1 MQAQRK
7 GTAAWATGYGESS
20 NPELV
25 EVQFRGHDSRSV
37 PAAMRPEKQRE
48 GSHRV
53 GVARG
58 RMFLKSGLGWL
69 PGFPLGQ
76 TEGCV
81 SWMALPRHGDSSS
94 ARIDLTRT
102 HLREATQ
109 TWTRLVRGFP
119 RAFPRLVDDPERW
132 TEGVPQILQWLK
144 GAIHDGKSLP
154 GSLIA
159 VDGAF
164 PPGISEH
171 AAAIEKRWPSLRPV
185 LNALSWSTYLAPG
198 ALTATLPWIE
208 SNARAIRTVL
218 DAQPE
223 NDGLVTVLRL
233 WELVRQDG
241 PGGGVSAILRFAG
254 DPRAR
259 TVATRAEWRHVHS
272 IAEALRS
279 DTPTVELPRGEL
291 GDALTGFT
299 GWLARQGQRTR
310 RGALDLVDLTLP
322 DDLLGDWEAWW
333 AEVHRLV
340 RERPVE
346 VAFETFYAC
355 ANRTPPE
362 LDSRHLI
369 GCIRR
374 ATTPENRAF
383 SRDVRKTLRCLPA
396 SRGWVLPRAK
406 FLDDWLDAKEEH
418 PHLIGPFM
426 HAFRDFSS
434 RLHHDAPERV
444 DAWLNLVSR
453 WPPNLTEDLLAQ
465 IPERS
470 LWPEVLE
477 ALTEV
482 SSVRADPDLW
492 STVFLVSLTR
502 SAESAT
508 RCFTELAKAGRES
521 GHVSDELLR
530 CAWSLDR
537 RPDRFAKIAAALDA
551 HDGDHKEISEL
562 VTAADTFLE
571 GAGWAGVAG
580 GLVLDGEA
588 KRLCDV
594 GRRLVVT
601 RAMGGAVEGGVEGVV
616 DGAADAPVRPTG
628 DGIPDWS
635 GRYPEALWPVLGTLS
650 GVTDDAERIAGR
662 VLGKDCPDPESVR
675 REISALEQRLT
686 EHPDDPNLSRRL
698 RNLRARMESG
708 QAVSPARLG
717 RLKDKLERAVR
728 RNLVAAL
735 QARLQVGLEARL
747 KQLLEADAI
756 PAWMFEPPQMRVLAP
771 MLRLSRAF
779 RNLGLRLF
787 RQRLGP
793 PPWNLIEDPAN
804 QAFLTRLSKRG
815 VNLGP
820 WLNPPPPRTWTG
832 SNGRDVVLTFED
844 DPLEIFQMGWH
855 FSTCLSPGDF
865 NFFSV
870 FSNAADI
877 NKHVVYA
884 RDERGRVVGRCLLA
898 LTEDG
903 NLLTFEPYCH
913 DSDLELGKMI
923 GQLAATLALRMNR
936 VLVPRGKV
944 PCLVAPDWYDDG
956 PLDPCGRFEF
966 LNDGSPLRQSLPTID
981 CDGLVKRLEEEFE
994 PLPLGSLAL
1003 SLVLE
1008 LSELE
1013 RRPELIRPLL
1023 PRLEACKNL
1032 PDRAW
1037 MRAAHLARLAGAL
1050 GFSHRVLREVGVRH
1064 LLSTHRQFQG
1074 LDREAMTVLVEME
1087 PATALRVLRKTRP
1100 RGVGSDEGETCPE
1113 RLSYLARAYERLGR
1127 EPRAKRL
1134 N

>member
-1 MQAQRK
+1 
-7 GTAAWATGYGESS
+7 
-20 NPELV
+20 
-25 EVQFRGHDSRSV
+25 
-37 PAAMRPEKQRE
+37 MRPEKQRE
-48 GSHRV
+48 GSNRV

-81 SWMALPRHGDSSS
+81 SWMAMPRHGDSSS
-94 ARIDLTRT
+94 ARTDLTRT

-154 GSLIA
+154 ESLIA

-164 PPGISEH
+164 PPGTAER
-171 AAAIEKRWPSLRPV
+171 AAAIAKRWPGLRPV

-198 ALTATLPWIE
+198 TLTATLPWIE
-208 SNARAIRTVL
+208 SNARAIRTIL

-241 PGGGVSAILRFAG
+241 PGGVSAILRFAG

-259 TVATRAEWRHVHS
+259 TVATCAEWHRVLS

-279 DTPTVELPRGEL
+279 GTRTVELPRGEL
-291 GDALTGFT
+291 RDALTGFT
-299 GWLARQGQRTR
+299 GWLARQGPSTR

-333 AEVHRLV
+333 AEVRRLV
-340 RERPVE
+340 REGGVE
-346 VAFETFYAC
+346 VALETFYAC

-362 LDSRHLI
+362 LESYHLI
-369 GCIRR
+369 GCIQR
-374 ATTPENRAF
+374 ANTPENRAF
-383 SRDVRKTLRCLPA
+383 SREVRRTLRCLPA
-396 SRGWVLPRAK
+396 SSGRALPRATL
-406 FLDDWLDAKEEH
+406 LDDWLDAKEEH
-418 PHLIGPFM
+418 PQRIGPFM
-426 HAFRDFSS
+426 HAFRAFSS
-434 RLHHDAPERV
+434 RLHQDAPERF
-444 DAWLNLVSR
+444 DAWLNVISR
-453 WPPNLTEDLLAQ
+453 WPPDLTEDILARV
-465 IPERS
+465 PERS
-470 LWPEVLE
+470 LWPEVFE
-477 ALTEV
+477 ALSAV
-482 SSVRADPDLW
+482 SSARADPDLW
-492 STVFLVSLTR
+492 SIVFLVSLTR
-502 SAESAT
+502 RAESAT
-508 RCFTELAKAGRES
+508 RCFVELAKAGREDC
-521 GHVSDELLR
+521 HVSDEVLR

-537 RPDRFAKIAAALDA
+537 RPDRFAKIAAALDD
-551 HDGDHKEISEL
+551 HDGYHQEISEL
-562 VTAADTFLE
+562 VTAAHTFLE

-580 GLVLDGEA
+580 GLVLDGEV

-594 GRRLVVT
+594 GRRLAVT
-601 RAMGGAVEGGVEGVV
+601 RALGGAVEGVA
-616 DGAADAPVRPTG
+616 DGATDAPFRPPG
-628 DGIPDWS
+628 DGIPDWA
-635 GRYPEALWPVLGTLS
+635 GRYPETLRPVLGTLS

-675 REISALEQRLT
+675 REISALERRLT
-686 EHPDDPNLSRRL
+686 EHPDDPRLSRRL
-698 RNLRARMESG
+698 RNLHARTESE
-708 QAVSPARLG
+708 QAVSPARLD
-717 RLKDKLERAVR
+717 RLKGKLERAVR
-728 RNLVAAL
+728 RSLVVAL
-735 QARLQVGLEARL
+735 ENGLEAGIDVRL
-747 KQLLEADAI
+747 RRMLEVDAL
-756 PAWMFEPPQMRVLAP
+756 PDWMFEPPQLRVLAP

-779 RNLGLRLF
+779 RTLGLRLF
-787 RQRLGP
+787 RRRLGP
-793 PPWNLIEDPAN
+793 PPWNLAEDPAN
-804 QAFLTRLSKRG
+804 QAFLARLDKRG

-820 WLNPPPPRTWTG
+820 WLNPPPPSAWTG
-832 SNGRDVVLTFED
+832 SNGRNVVLVFED

-855 FSTCLSPGDF
+855 FSTCLSPDDS

-903 NLLTFEPYCH
+903 NLLTFAPYCH
-913 DSDLELGKMI
+913 DPDLELGKMI

-944 PCLVAPDWYDDG
+944 PCLAAPDWYDDG
-956 PLDPCGRFEF
+956 PRDPCGRFEF
-966 LNDGSPLRQSLPTID
+966 LNDGSPFRQCLPDID
-981 CDGLVKRLEEEFE
+981 CDGLVTRLEEEFE

-1008 LSELE
+1008 LSEFE
-1013 RRPELIRPLL
+1013 KRPELIRPLL

-1050 GFSHRVLREVGVRH
+1050 GFAHRVLREAGVRH
-1064 LLSTHRQFQG
+1064 VLRTHRQFRE
-1074 LDREAMTVLVEME
+1074 LDREAMTVLVELE

-1100 RGVGSDEGETCPE
+1100 RGIGSDERETCPE
-1113 RLSYLARAYERLGR
+1113 RRSYLARAYERLGR
-1127 EPRAKRL
+1127 VPWAKRL
-1134 N
+1134 NRP

>member
-1 MQAQRK
+1 
-7 GTAAWATGYGESS
+7 
-20 NPELV
+20 
-25 EVQFRGHDSRSV
+25 
-37 PAAMRPEKQRE
+37 MRPEKQRE

-58 RMFLKSGLGWL
+58 RMYLKSGLGWL

-81 SWMALPRHGDSSS
+81 SWMAIPRHGDSSS
-94 ARIDLTRT
+94 TRIDLTRT

-132 TEGVPQILQWLK
+132 TRGVPQILQWLK
-144 GAIHDGKSLP
+144 GAIHDGTSLP
-154 GSLIA
+154 ISLMA

-164 PPGISEH
+164 PPGIAER
-171 AAAIEKRWPSLRPV
+171 AAAIATRWPGLRPV
-185 LNALSWSTYLAPG
+185 LNALSWSSYLTPD
-198 ALTATLPWIE
+198 ALTAALPWIE
-208 SNARAIRTVL
+208 SNACAIRTIL
-218 DAQPE
+218 DSQPE

-241 PGGGVSAILRFAG
+241 PGGVSVILRFAG

-259 TVATRAEWRHVHS
+259 TVATRAEWHHVHA

-279 DTPTVELPRGEL
+279 GIRTVSLPRGEL
-291 GDALTGFT
+291 GNALTGFT

-322 DDLLGDWEAWW
+322 GDLLGDWEAWW
-333 AEVHRLV
+333 AEVRRLARDV
-340 RERPVE
+340 RDVHAPRSSEPQELEGFERRAE
-346 VAFETFYAC
+346 VAVETFYAC
-355 ANRTPPE
+355 MNRTPPE
-362 LDSRHLI
+362 LDSRRLI

-396 SRGWVLPRAK
+396 SKGRVLPRARL
-406 FLDDWLDAKEEH
+406 LDDWLDAKEEH

-426 HAFRDFSS
+426 HAFRAFSS

-444 DAWLNLVSR
+444 DAWLNVVSR
-453 WPPNLTEDLLAQ
+453 WPPDLTEDILARV
-465 IPERS
+465 PERS

-477 ALTEV
+477 ALTAV
-482 SSVRADPDLW
+482 SSARADPDLW
-492 STVFLVSLTR
+492 SIVLLVSLTR

-508 RCFTELAKAGRES
+508 RCFIELAKAGREDCL
-521 GHVSDELLR
+521 VSDERLR

-537 RPDRFAKIAAALDA
+537 RPDRFAKIAATLED
-551 HDGDHKEISEL
+551 HDGDQEEIPEL
-562 VTAADTFLE
+562 VTAAETFLE
-571 GAGWAGVAG
+571 GAGWPGVAG
-580 GLVLDGEA
+580 GLVLDGEV

-594 GRRLVVT
+594 GRRLAVT
-601 RAMGGAVEGGVEGVV
+601 RAVGGGVDGAVDGPVEGTVEGAV
-616 DGAADAPVRPTG
+616 DGAARPTG
-628 DGIPDWS
+628 EEIPDWA
-635 GRYPEALWPVLGTLS
+635 GRYPETLRPVLGTLS
-650 GVTDDAERIAGR
+650 GVTDDAKRIAGR
-662 VLGKDCPDPESVR
+662 VLGKDFPDPESVR
-675 REISALEQRLT
+675 REISAIERRLT
-686 EHPDDPNLSRRL
+686 EHPDDPRLARRL
-698 RNLRARMESG
+698 RNLRARTESG
-708 QAVSPARLG
+708 PAVSPARLG
-717 RLKDKLERAVR
+717 RLKGKLERAVR
-728 RNLVAAL
+728 RNLVVKL
-735 QARLQVGLEARL
+735 QARLEVGLDARL
-747 KQLLEADAI
+747 KRLLEAEALPD
-756 PAWMFEPPQMRVLAP
+756 WMFESRQLRVLAP
-771 MLRLSRAF
+771 MLRLSRAL
-779 RNLGLRLF
+779 RTLGLRLF
-787 RQRLGP
+787 RRRLGP
-793 PPWNLIEDPAN
+793 PPWNLAEDPAN
-804 QAFLTRLSKRG
+804 QAFLARLDKRG

-820 WLNPPPPRTWTG
+820 WLNPPPPSAWTG
-832 SNGRDVVLTFED
+832 SNGRTVVLAFED

-855 FSTCLSPGDF
+855 FSTCLRPGDS

-884 RDERGRVVGRCLLA
+884 RDEGGRVVGRCLLA

-913 DSDLELGKMI
+913 DPELKLGKMI

-956 PLDPCGRFEF
+956 PLDPCGRFAF
-966 LNDGSPLRQSLPTID
+966 LNDGSSFRQSLPDID
-981 CDGLVKRLEEEFE
+981 CDGLVARLEKEFE

-1008 LSELE
+1008 LAEFE
-1013 RRPELIRPLL
+1013 NRPELIRPLL

-1037 MRAAHLARLAGAL
+1037 MRAAHLARLAGAP
-1050 GFSHRVLREVGVRH
+1050 GFAHRVLREAGVRH
-1064 LLSTHRQFQG
+1064 VLRTHRQFQG
-1074 LDREAMTVLVEME
+1074 LDREAMTVLVELE

-1100 RGVGSDEGETCPE
+1100 PGVGSDEGETCPE
-1113 RLSYLARAYERLGR
+1113 RLTYLARAYERLGR
-1127 EPRAKRL
+1127 EARAERL